1 MGRHPLCGDSGNHR
15 ASDSDEAGLGV
26 AFEITT
32 KIEYKIQWGG
42 CDDFDLTVERTPY
55 PGESGCDL

>member
-1 MGRHPLCGDSGNHR
+1 MT
-15 ASDSDEAGLGV
+15 
-26 AFEITT
+26 FEITT
-32 KIEYKIQWGG
+32 KIEHKIQWGG